1 MNISD
6 NLRMLNISA
15 RLMLCATKS
24 MALEQEMAALNQ
36 ELKSLQF
43 DNNKGSVNERTGT
56 NTVRGTVVDIADYR
70 ANKIKET
77 EQ

>member
-43 DNNKGSVNERTGT
+43 DNNKGSANEQTGT